1 MSGSLTIFEI
11 GNAARQPS
19 LHMCNAVDG
28 LLESD
33 LNKGIVFG
41 GMRDQE
47 VTLDSDSTTTI
58 SAVSVNKPS
67 GTVRLL
73 SGAGGLDVFY
83 LEVLS
88 GTLHTGPSSGPLLG
102 FGRSPGTLVI
112 NHGDA
117 ITTGA
122 STYYRG
128 GDTPPMAG
136 EVAAPVRVYYGGVTD
151 YEAGAEMGNPDH
163 LYIATDKTTI
173 TADRDLEVPVQ
184 VVFTLGYAGDGK

>member
-1 MSGSLTIFEI
+1 MGVLGGSHTIVLEGNLDMSGSLTIFEI
-11 GNAARQPS
+11 GNAARKPS

-28 LLESD
+28 LLESN

-47 VTLDSDSTTTI
+47 VTLDSEYTTRI

-73 SGAGGLDVFY
+73 SGESGLIVRY

-88 GTLHTGPSSGPLLG
+88 GTLHTGPSSGPLLS
-102 FGRSPGTLVI
+102 FGPSPGILVI

-128 GDTPPMAG
+128 EDTPMERA
-136 EVAAPVRVYYGGVTD
+136 AAPVRVICGRRYG
-151 YEAGAEMGNPDH
+151 
-163 LYIATDKTTI
+163 L
-173 TADRDLEVPVQ
+173 
-184 VVFTLGYAGDGK
+184 